1 MSKVQAELDETKII
15 LVSELW
21 RAGPKTGGRQVGWQ
35 SGAPPR
41 LVSIVTKAPFGKWGC
56 SLSPC
61 VRGLKARF
69 PQTTLQGPSCA
80 HLGSWRLLFEG
91 PGWEPAR
98 PFLPSPLRLDSYQ
111 VRGDSASSGVPA
123 SACLTAQQAPPL
135 QGLSTDESQT
145 QLSDRPALG
154 EQEPCIFICNLLV
167 SNCCFSFFKILSCL
181 WHLSRS
187 SLVLAASASDWSL
200 ASLLPSVCPSD
211 SSS

>member
-1 MSKVQAELDETKII
+1 MASR
-15 LVSELW
+15 SEDW
-21 RAGPKTGGRQVGWQ
+21 GQTGWL
-35 SGAPPR
+35 A
-41 LVSIVTKAPFGKWGC
+41 
-56 SLSPC
+56 
-61 VRGLKARF
+61 VRRTSEARF
-69 PQTTLQGPSCA
+69 NCDQSTFRKVGLLPLPMRQRPQSQIPSDNPP
-80 HLGSWRLLFEG
+80 GSLL
-91 PGWEPAR
+91 R
-98 PFLPSPLRLDSYQ
+98 PSWFMAPVVVLPSPLRLDSYQ